1 MRIKQEKEQTPGLDF
16 AQFFDMLGIED
27 QRVISKIMMEQEE
40 QVSSE
45 TFDRLVAQFQK
56 RHWKVMAHDI
66 AVQLEQAKKSR
77 NTDEAQRLVAEFL
90 ELKKRVLEQHFL

>member
-1 MRIKQEKEQTPGLDF
+1 
-16 AQFFDMLGIED
+16 
-27 QRVISKIMMEQEE
+27 MMEQEE